1 MSCYFRHIKDI
12 FEFAG
17 IEVTPKNKKDIDR
30 AIHELVAVDYKQCSP
45 TWKALKEEIASQEGG
60 RETFAKKLKT
70 KLNV

>member
-17 IEVTPKNKKDIDR
+17 IEITPTNKMEIDR

-45 TWKALKEEIASQEGG
+45 AWKALKAEIAGQDGG
-60 RETFAKKLKT
+60 REAFAKKIKA
-70 KLNV
+70 KLNL